1 MKKIAHVQVIPK
13 LSGAQKFSLEI
24 FKNVSNFEK
33 YIICAEFE
41 DETEEQRNDFVAH
54 FKQANVN
61 IIWCKNLKRKIGFHD
76 IKSIIELYNIFRK
89 YKFDVVHT
97 NSTKPGIIARIAA
110 KIAGVKKVIHTVH
123 GISFHKEV
131 NIFSRIIFY
140 FLEIVALQFGN
151 TNVTVNKNY
160 LKYYKFMFWKKSLC
174 IYNGLDFK
182 TLSTN
187 KNRIHNKENNDT
199 KNILFVGRLDQ
210 QKDPL
215 GLIKIFHE
223 CSLTNNNLI
232 LNIVGDGELRTE
244 CEELS
249 NKLNLNEKINFLG
262 WISEP
267 SLFYNNADLFVCPS
281 KFEAFGFTF
290 AEAAF
295 FEIPIVATNVE
306 GIPEVVINNK
316 MGYLYPPYNYS
327 DMAQG
332 VLKIL
337 DNEELKKSMS
347 EFGLQYVTD
356 NFQLDKCITQYLNL
370 YNK

>member
-1 MKKIAHVQVIPK
+1 MKRIAHVQVIPK

-41 DETEEQRNDFVAH
+41 DETEEQRNDFVTH

-160 LKYYKFMFWKKSLC
+160 LKYYKFMFWKK
-174 IYNGLDFK
+174 
-182 TLSTN
+182 
-187 KNRIHNKENNDT
+187 
-199 KNILFVGRLDQ
+199 
-210 QKDPL
+210 KDHSQT
-215 GLIKIFHE
+215 I
-223 CSLTNNNLI
+223 
-232 LNIVGDGELRTE
+232 
-244 CEELS
+244 
-249 NKLNLNEKINFLG
+249 EKIALELVANRQETGVLPFLSLKDAAKYAENKSPL
-262 WISEP
+262 ISVG
-267 SLFYNNADLFVCPS
+267 FVQCHVIINGGYYNLEFKPHPDKGVYMSA
-281 KFEAFGFTF
+281 
-290 AEAAF
+290 
-295 FEIPIVATNVE
+295 
-306 GIPEVVINNK
+306 
-316 MGYLYPPYNYS
+316 YLYE
-327 DMAQG
+327 M
-332 VLKIL
+332 
-337 DNEELKKSMS
+337 
-347 EFGLQYVTD
+347 
-356 NFQLDKCITQYLNL
+356 
-370 YNK
+370 